1 MIEKKIAGEA
11 DGISLERDTFLTRK
25 MCCLP
30 RGVVFFT
37 APGVEGAGG
46 FPRRSELP
54 GGDGKWTV
62 FIF

>member
-1 MIEKKIAGEA
+1 MV
-11 DGISLERDTFLTRK
+11 SLWKEIPSLQGK
-25 MCCLP
+25 CAA

-46 FPRRSELP
+46 FPRRSKLP